1 MLLPAC
7 FQSSGIAHRRI
18 YELALSLLYMDF
30 QMQECPGFVTIVT
43 AESFFRDY
51 FCGKKM
57 KSTII
62 RHFQKKLNNLI
73 KRIYDYKTI

>member
-1 MLLPAC
+1 
-7 FQSSGIAHRRI
+7 
-18 YELALSLLYMDF
+18 MDF

-62 RHFQKKLNNLI
+62 RHFQKKI
-73 KRIYDYKTI
+73 KQFNQKDL